1 VAYLISL
8 PVLVAALMLQ
18 LAIFSQLPL
27 LYGPTDL
34 VLLVLIAWAI
44 QERSRNA
51 WFWAFLGGSLVSIIS
66 ALPFG
71 APLVIY
77 LVVVLGIRLVNR
89 RILEF
94 PILGMLIFTIVGTF
108 FQHFSEIV
116 VLFVDG
122 RALPFSQSIVLV
134 TLPSVLLN
142 LLFSLPIY
150 ALVTDL
156 ARWVYPVEVQI

>member
-8 PVLVAALMLQ
+8 PVLVGVLMLQ

-27 LYGPTDL
+27 LYGTTDL
-34 VLLVLIAWAI
+34 VLLVLIAWAL
-44 QERSRNA
+44 QERSHNA

-66 ALPFG
+66 AMPFG

-77 LVVVLGIRLVNR
+77 LAIVLGIRLVSR

-94 PILGMLIFTIVGTF
+94 PILGMMIATILGTF
-108 FQHFSEIV
+108 FQHFIEIV
-116 VLFVDG
+116 ALFVDG
-122 RALPFSQSIVLV
+122 RALPFTQSIVLI

-142 LLFSLPIY
+142 LLISLPVY

-156 ARWVYPVEVQI
+156 ARWVFPVEVQI